1 MDYKNKSCN
10 DGDVYI
16 AQTFLPACHRGPS
29 LFHGF
34 QIKWTARRASAP
46 TGDRNKYVFRK
57 NQSSAAAIGTGA
69 ASYMAPT
76 VAPGRSRLQLLD
88 AVGRL
93 THSRWPGTVGCV
105 TIQCSASLSFAPV
118 GDVYLSMNK
127 KTSLNIPPFRKAR
140 INPLEFL

>member
-1 MDYKNKSCN
+1 MN
-10 DGDVYI
+10 I
-16 AQTFLPACHRGPS
+16 T
-29 LFHGF
+29 
-34 QIKWTARRASAP
+34 
-46 TGDRNKYVFRK
+46 FRK
-57 NQSSAAAIGTGA
+57 GTNPAAAIGTGA

-105 TIQCSASLSFAPV
+105 TIQCSTSLSLAPV

-127 KTSLNIPPFRKAR
+127 RTSLNIPPFGEAR
-140 INPLEFL
+140 IILLILRARY

>member
-10 DGDVYI
+10 DGDVCI
-16 AQTFLPACHRGPS
+16 AQAFLPAYHRGPS

-34 QIKWTARRASAP
+34 QIRWTARGVGPLA
-46 TGDRNKYVFRK
+46 GDRNNYVFRK
-57 NQSSAAAIGTGA
+57 GANPAAAIGTGA

-105 TIQCSASLSFAPV
+105 TTRCSTSLSPEPEPDAF
-118 GDVYLSMNK
+118 LSVFRR
-127 KTSLNIPPFRKAR
+127 TSLIIPPKFKAR
-140 INPLEFL
+140 INLLGFL